1 MHVFNVIAPPTPH
14 YLPDRQGNIDRI
26 RFSSECRPVPH
37 YLVQLGRPI
46 HIQSF
51 GAISA
56 KRLYQQITPQDHCR
70 TVLVNIEALLAEVL
84 PAASAAAGRP
94 IRQALVIVDL
104 KGFGLSQFWAFKS
117 IARRFFDV
125 SQNYFPE
132 TYVPALFPPFS
143 LSTPSSLY
151 IVAWAS

>member
-1 MHVFNVIAPPTPH
+1 M
-14 YLPDRQGNIDRI
+14 
-26 RFSSECRPVPH
+26 SSRSC
-37 YLVQLGRPI
+37 VQLGRPI

-51 GAISA
+51 GAISH
-56 KRLYQQITPQDHCR
+56 KRLYRHITPQEHWR

-84 PAASAAAGRP
+84 PAASVAAGRP
-94 IRQALVIVDL
+94 IRQTLVIVDL

-132 TYVPALFPPFS
+132 TYVVSVSPLLLARAKSFRLLP
-143 LSTPSSLY
+143 LVLY
-151 IVAWAS
+151 VFVGWAN

>member
-1 MHVFNVIAPPTPH
+1 M
-14 YLPDRQGNIDRI
+14 
-26 RFSSECRPVPH
+26 
-37 YLVQLGRPI
+37 QLGRPI

-56 KRLYQQITPQDHCR
+56 KRLYQQITPQEHWR
-70 TVLVNIEALLAEVL
+70 TVLVNIEALLVEVL

-94 IRQALVIVDL
+94 IRQTLVIVDL
-104 KGFGLSQFWAFKS
+104 KGFGFSQFWAFKS

-132 TYVPALFPPFS
+132 TYAIPVLPPNS
-143 LSTPSSLY
+143 LTLVYTHTY
-151 IVAWAS
+151 IL